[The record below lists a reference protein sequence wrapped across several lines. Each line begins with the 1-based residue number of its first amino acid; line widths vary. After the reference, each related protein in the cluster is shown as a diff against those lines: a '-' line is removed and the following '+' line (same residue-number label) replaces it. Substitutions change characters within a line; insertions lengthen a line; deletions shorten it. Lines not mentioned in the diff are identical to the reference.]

1 MGKKPRTVVHSDK
14 VLRKAS
20 DYFELDLHSLAA
32 TFDMLRR
39 IPPQTEV
46 RNAVVDSFLIRSR
59 LLIDFLCRDQAR
71 NDDVIALDYF
81 HDFSPKPYRP
91 YMSKELDRER
101 EKINKRLVHLT
112 VEPMPR
118 LRSKQRYHPRKIVRP
133 IVRAMKKWLS
143 DVPDAR
149 LQKGVR
155 ADYEKHLRRIE
166 RVL

>member
-1 MGKKPRTVVHSDK
+1 MGRKPRTTVHSDN

-20 DYFELDLHSLAA
+20 DYLELDLHSLAA
-32 TFDMLRR
+32 TIGMLRR
-39 IPPQTEV
+39 IPPHTEL
-46 RNAVVDSFLIRSR
+46 RNAIVDSFLLRSR

-71 NDDVIALDYF
+71 SDDVIGIDYF
-81 HDFSPKPYRP
+81 HDWSPKPYKP
-91 YMSKELDRER
+91 YMSQELARER

-133 IVRAMKKWLS
+133 IVRAMKKWIS
-143 DVPDAR
+143 AVPDAR

-155 ADYEKHLRRIE
+155 AEYEKHLRRIE